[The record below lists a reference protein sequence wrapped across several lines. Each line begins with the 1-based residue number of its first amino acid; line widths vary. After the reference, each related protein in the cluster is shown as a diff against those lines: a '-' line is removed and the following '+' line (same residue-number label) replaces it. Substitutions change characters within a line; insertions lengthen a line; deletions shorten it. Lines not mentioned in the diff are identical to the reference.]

1 VLTLLIK
8 YSMSQSHLEQFIL
21 GIFHSKIFDNLDKLP
36 SSFIK
41 TIFFC
46 SKNIKT
52 LLSFLICLSL
62 NYILKDK
69 NIDRYQKKYRQ
80 SKAYLH
86 KLFLTNFQDLFLI
99 CWLRLSNLY
108 RSLFIFLSKKLFL
121 MESQNFRKIN
131 TLFNNNV

>member
-1 VLTLLIK
+1 MLLIK
-8 YSMSQSHLEQFIL
+8 YSMSQSHLEQFIS

-41 TIFFC
+41 TIIFC

-69 NIDRYQKKYRQ
+69 NIDHYQKKYRQ
-80 SKAYLH
+80 SIAYLH